1 MLFRRLKGRR
11 VIVNLTSGDAVRG
24 VVINHGIIGLRV
36 SSVPDG
42 EEGRSFDLIQSS
54 DGREHLAAGVA
65 RIPFWS
71 VLFIQEL

>member
-24 VVINHGIIGLRV
+24 TVIGRGLVHVRI
-36 SSVPDG
+36 SSVPEG
-42 EEGRSFDLIQSS
+42 EEGRSFDLIQG
-54 DGREHLAAGVA
+54 DGVEALAAGVA
-65 RIPFWS
+65 RIPFWA